1 MKLTLEEF
9 VAQNGP
15 LLPWRDAEIV
25 RLFEADVS
33 LAQIGRLAGLHTS
46 SVARLLERFGIRA
59 RTHTGRPKGSTTT

>member
-9 VAQNGP
+9 VAQHGP
-15 LLPWRDAEIV
+15 LLPWRDREIV

-46 SVARLLERFGIRA
+46 SVARLLERLKLRQRKHI
-59 RTHTGRPKGSTTT
+59 GRPKGSTTT